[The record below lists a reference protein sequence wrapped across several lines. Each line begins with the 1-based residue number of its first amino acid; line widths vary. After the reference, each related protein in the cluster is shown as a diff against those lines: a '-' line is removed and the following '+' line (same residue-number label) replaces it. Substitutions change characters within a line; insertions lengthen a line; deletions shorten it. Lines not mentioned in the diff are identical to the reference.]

1 MSISRSVQIVA
12 VCVLACALAVMV
24 ERAAGAAGP
33 PEPQVDKIFSK
44 WTSSTPGCAVGV
56 AVDGKPALAKAY
68 GMADLEHDVKNTADT
83 IFEAG
88 SVSKQFTAAA
98 VLLLAREGKLSLDDP
113 VRKYIPEL
121 PDYPPPDGILTGSGG
136 QASPPAKA
144 TLAGSSGSGSA
155 TRSVPLTI
163 RHMLHHTSGLR
174 DWGSIAG
181 IAGWPRTTRVHTH
194 AHVLEI
200 VSRQRSLN
208 FTPGTHWSY
217 SNTGFNLAA
226 IIVSRVSGKTFA
238 DFTRT
243 RIFEPLGMSHT
254 SWRDDHTRIVRNR
267 AIAYDD
273 RRDGF
278 HIDMPFENVH
288 GNGGLLTT
296 VGDLLKWNENFTT
309 PTVGDAAVVAEQ
321 QHVGAFSDGRSLD
334 YAFGLYN
341 RPYKGV
347 RQVDHSGSTAGY
359 RAHLARY
366 PDQRLSAAVLCNVS
380 SGGATEALHA
390 VADLY
395 LGDRV
400 REAAVPAAAYTPTPA
415 DFDRTAGLYRNG
427 GTGVPLTI
435 ARVGDA
441 LRVERGQSDGLNPQR
456 GQSLIATA
464 ASRFMTASGQH
475 WEFDGRGG
483 VRAVDAL
490 GTVELYERV
499 APARPT
505 IDQLRELAGTYV
517 SDEAETALIVAQSGE
532 SLVIKRRPDATLKL
546 TPVYADAFAV
556 PQLGLVIFHRD
567 GGRVV
572 GLSVSQD
579 RVWDLRFARQS
590 QTRSP
595 SE

>member
-1 MSISRSVQIVA
+1 MTRFGGQPQVRRASEATMSASRSVQFVA
-12 VCVLACALAVMV
+12 ACVLASALEARPSNG
-24 ERAAGAAGP
+24 ERAPSRRATRALIFKLWLFFAGAAGLLGACSRFSDTLLGMTIERTDGAAAAL
-33 PEPQVDKIFSK
+33 EPQVDRIFSK
-44 WTSSTPGCAVGV
+44 WTTSTPGCAVGV

-98 VLLLAREGKLSLDDP
+98 VLLLVREAKLSLDDP

-121 PDYPPPDGILTGSGG
+121 PSFPAPEGI
-136 QASPPAKA
+136 
-144 TLAGSSGSGSA
+144 LAGSAGSGSA
-155 TRSVPLTI
+155 NRAVPLTI
-163 RHMLHHTSGLR
+163 RHLLHHTSGLR
-174 DWGSIAG
+174 DWGNIAG

-194 AHVLEI
+194 AHVLDI

-226 IIVSRVSGKTFA
+226 IIVSRVSGMPFA

-309 PTVGDAAVVAEQ
+309 PTVGDVSFVAEQ
-321 QHVGAFSDGRSLD
+321 QRVGTFSDGRSLD

-366 PDQRLSAAVLCNVS
+366 PDQHLSAAVLCNVS

-395 LGDRV
+395 LGD
-400 REAAVPAAAYTPTPA
+400 
-415 DFDRTAGLYRNG
+415 
-427 GTGVPLTI
+427 
-435 ARVGDA
+435 
-441 LRVERGQSDGLNPQR
+441 
-456 GQSLIATA
+456 
-464 ASRFMTASGQH
+464 
-475 WEFDGRGG
+475 
-483 VRAVDAL
+483 
-490 GTVELYERV
+490 
-499 APARPT
+499 PARPT

-517 SDEAETALIVAQSGE
+517 SDEAETALTVAQSGE
-532 SLVIKRRPDATLKL
+532 SLVIRRRPDTTLKL
-546 TPVYADAFAV
+546 TPVYADAFDV

-567 GGRVV
+567 GGRVS

-579 RVWDLRFARQS
+579 RVWDLRFARQNQAGKSTS
-590 QTRSP
+590 Q
-595 SE
+595 E

>member
-1 MSISRSVQIVA
+1 MRASRYVQFVA
-12 VCVLACALAVMV
+12 ACVLASALGVTI
-24 ERAAGAAGP
+24 ERTGGAAQAL
-33 PEPQVDKIFSK
+33 EPQVDKIFSK

-56 AVDGKPALAKAY
+56 AVDGKPVLAKAY

-98 VLLLAREGKLSLDDP
+98 VLLLAREGKLLLDDP

-121 PDYPPPDGILTGSGG
+121 PDYPPPPEGIMAGSGG
-136 QASPPAKA
+136 QAPQPPEGI
-144 TLAGSSGSGSA
+144 LAGSSRSGSA
-155 TRSVPLTI
+155 NRPVPLTI
-163 RHMLHHTSGLR
+163 RHLLHHTSGLR
-174 DWGSIAG
+174 DWGNIAG

-226 IIVSRVSGKTFA
+226 IIVSRVSGMTFA

-296 VGDLLKWNENFTT
+296 VGDLSKWNENFTT
-309 PTVGDAAVVAEQ
+309 PTVGDAAFVAEQ
-321 QHVGAFSDGRSLD
+321 QRVGAFSDGRSLD

-400 REAAVPAAAYTPTPA
+400 REATAPAAAYTPTPA
-415 DFDRTAGLYRNG
+415 DFDRTAGLYRHG
-427 GTGVPLTI
+427 GTGIPLTI
-435 ARVGDA
+435 ARVGDG
-441 LRVERGQSDGLNPQR
+441 LRVEHGQSDAVR
-456 GQSLIATA
+456 G
-464 ASRFMTASGQH
+464 
-475 WEFDGRGG
+475 
-483 VRAVDAL
+483 
-490 GTVELYERV
+490 
-499 APARPT
+499 
-505 IDQLRELAGTYV
+505 
-517 SDEAETALIVAQSGE
+517 
-532 SLVIKRRPDATLKL
+532 
-546 TPVYADAFAV
+546 
-556 PQLGLVIFHRD
+556 HR
-567 GGRVV
+567 
-572 GLSVSQD
+572 
-579 RVWDLRFARQS
+579 
-590 QTRSP
+590 
-595 SE
+595 